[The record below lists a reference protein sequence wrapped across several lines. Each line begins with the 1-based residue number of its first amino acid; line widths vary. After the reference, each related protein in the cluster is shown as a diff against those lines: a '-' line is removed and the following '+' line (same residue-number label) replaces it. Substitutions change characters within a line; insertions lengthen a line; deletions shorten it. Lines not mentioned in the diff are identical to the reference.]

1 MNFIPVS
8 SWTMEEEGSERV
20 EITGMKDQWQIT
32 MVLAVSK
39 NGHHLPPQLIYTGKA
54 NRCLPKVSFP
64 LTGT

>member
-1 MNFIPVS
+1 
-8 SWTMEEEGSERV
+8 MEEEGSKRV
-20 EITGMKDQWQIT
+20 EITGMKDKWQIT